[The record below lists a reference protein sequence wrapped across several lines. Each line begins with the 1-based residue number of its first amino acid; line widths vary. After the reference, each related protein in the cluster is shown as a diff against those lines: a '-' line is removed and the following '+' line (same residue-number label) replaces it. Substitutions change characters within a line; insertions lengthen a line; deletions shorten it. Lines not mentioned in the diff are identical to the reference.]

1 MKNLANC
8 TPSEFL
14 RQTVKIKKSVEK
26 WFKLTD
32 IMNIRRR
39 KPDIPEGATREEKA
53 AALKEQARENA
64 LAMFNAVFE
73 EHPDETLEVLALMCF
88 VEPEH
93 VDDHP
98 VKEYLKAF
106 TELIN
111 DEDVLDFFTSLARLG
126 LTGTPKR

>member
-8 TPSEFL
+8 KPSEFL

-26 WFKLTD
+26 WLKLTD
-32 IMNIRRR
+32 LANIRKR
-39 KPDIPEGATREEKA
+39 KPVFPEDATEKEKA
-53 AALKEQARENA
+53 EILKRQIRENA
-64 LAMFNAVFE
+64 TAMFESVFE

-88 VEPEH
+88 VEPDH
-93 VDDHP
+93 VDDYP

-111 DEDVLDFFTSLARLG
+111 DEDVLSFFTSLAHLG
-126 LTGTPKR
+126 LKGTSGR

>member
-8 TPSEFL
+8 KPSEFL

-26 WFKLTD
+26 WLKLTD

-53 AALKEQARENA
+53 TALREQARENA
-64 LAMFNAVFE
+64 MAMFETVFE
-73 EHPDETLEVLALMCF
+73 EHPEETLEVLALMCF
-88 VEPEH
+88 VEPEN
-93 VDDHP
+93 VDDHS
-98 VKEYLKAF
+98 VGEYLKAF

-111 DEDVLDFFTSLARLG
+111 DESVMDFFTSLARLG
-126 LTGTPKR
+126 LKATPKQ